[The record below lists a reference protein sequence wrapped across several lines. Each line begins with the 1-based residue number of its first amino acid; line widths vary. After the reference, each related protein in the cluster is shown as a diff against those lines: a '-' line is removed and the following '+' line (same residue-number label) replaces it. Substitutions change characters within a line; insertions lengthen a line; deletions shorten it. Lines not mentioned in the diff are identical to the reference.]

1 MLVDEKDVVLE
12 ASIQVGLK
20 AQVHNHGVVVAVD
33 VRIHTVQP
41 LEDLA

>member
-12 ASIQVGLK
+12 AGIQVGLK
-20 AQVHNHGVVVAVD
+20 SQVYNDGIVVTVD
-33 VRIHTVQP
+33 VRVHTVQP